1 MELLLPGPAC
11 KLRLLIQRV
20 TSAQVSVDDQV
31 VGSIGPGLVVFV
43 GVREGDTVADA
54 SKLAAKVVQLRLFSD
69 REGKMNL
76 SVQDI
81 GGQLLVVSQ
90 FTLYAETS
98 KGNRPSYSLAAKPE
112 IARELYESFIA
123 RCRAAGIPVETGVF
137 RAHMVVSIVND
148 GPVTIS
154 CQSES

>member
-1 MELLLPGPAC
+1 
-11 KLRLLIQRV
+11 LIQRV
-20 TSAQVSVDDQV
+20 SSAQVSVDDKV
-31 VGSIGPGLVVFV
+31 VGRIGPGLVVFV
-43 GVREGDTVADA
+43 GVREGDTEADA
-54 SKLAAKVVQLRLFSD
+54 AKMAAKVVQLRLFSD
-69 REGKMNL
+69 ASGKMNL
-76 SVQDI
+76 SVTGV

-112 IARELYESFIA
+112 IARELYESFVA
-123 RCRAAGIPVETGVF
+123 KCRATGIQVETGVF

>member
-1 MELLLPGPAC
+1 MS
-11 KLRLLIQRV
+11 
-20 TSAQVSVDDQV
+20 SAQVSVDDKV

-43 GVREGDTVADA
+43 GVRENDTEADA
-54 SKLAAKVVQLRLFSD
+54 AKLAAKAVQLRLFSD
-69 REGKMNL
+69 GEGKMNL
-76 SVQDI
+76 SVLDT
-81 GGQLLVVSQ
+81 GGELLVVSQ

-98 KGNRPSYSLAAKPE
+98 KGNRPSYSMAARPE
-112 IARELYESFIA
+112 IANVLYESFVEK
-123 RCRAAGIPVETGVF
+123 CRATGIHVETGVF

>member
-1 MELLLPGPAC
+1 M
-11 KLRLLIQRV
+11 RLLIQRV
-20 TSAQVSVDDQV
+20 SSAQVSVDDKV
-31 VGSIGPGLVVFV
+31 VGRIGPGLVLFV
-43 GVREGDTVADA
+43 GVRQGDTEADA
-54 SKLAAKVVQLRLFSD
+54 AKLAAKVVQLRLFSD
-69 REGKMNL
+69 SEGKMNL
-76 SVQDI
+76 SVRDI
-81 GGQLLVVSQ
+81 GGQMLVVSQ

-112 IARELYESFIA
+112 VARELYESFVA
-123 RCRAAGIPVETGVF
+123 KCRATGIPLETGVF

>member
-1 MELLLPGPAC
+1 
-11 KLRLLIQRV
+11 LIQRV
-20 TSAQVSVDDQV
+20 SSAQVSVDDKV
-31 VGSIGPGLVVFV
+31 VGRIGPGLVVFV
-43 GVREGDTVADA
+43 GVREGDTEADA
-54 SKLAAKVVQLRLFSD
+54 AKLAAKVVALRLFSD
-69 REGKMNL
+69 GSGKMNL
-76 SVQDI
+76 SAKDI
-81 GGQLLVVSQ
+81 GGELLVVSQ

-112 IARELYESFIA
+112 IALGLYESFVA
-123 RCRAAGIPVETGVF
+123 QCKAAGIRTETGVF

>member
-1 MELLLPGPAC
+1 
-11 KLRLLIQRV
+11 LIQRV
-20 TSAQVSVDDQV
+20 SSAQVSVDDKV
-31 VGSIGPGLVVFV
+31 VGRIGPGLVLFV
-43 GVREGDTVADA
+43 GVRQGDTEADA
-54 SKLAAKVVQLRLFSD
+54 AKLAAKVVQLRLFSD
-69 REGKMNL
+69 SEGKMNL
-76 SVQDI
+76 SVRDI
-81 GGQLLVVSQ
+81 GGQMLVVSQ

-112 IARELYESFIA
+112 VARELYESFVA
-123 RCRAAGIPVETGVF
+123 KCRATGIPLETGVF

>member
-1 MELLLPGPAC
+1 M
-11 KLRLLIQRV
+11 
-20 TSAQVSVDDQV
+20 DDKV
-31 VGSIGPGLVVFV
+31 VGRIGPGLVVFV
-43 GVREGDTVADA
+43 GVREGDTEADA
-54 SKLAAKVVQLRLFSD
+54 AKLAAKVVALRLFSD
-69 REGKMNL
+69 ASGKMNL
-76 SVQDI
+76 SAKDI
-81 GGQLLVVSQ
+81 GGELLVVSQ

-112 IARELYESFIA
+112 IALGLYESFVA
-123 RCRAAGIPVETGVF
+123 QCKAAGIRTETGVF

>member
-1 MELLLPGPAC
+1 M
-11 KLRLLIQRV
+11 RLLIQRV
-20 TSAQVSVDDQV
+20 SSAQVSVDDKV
-31 VGSIGPGLVVFV
+31 VGRIGPGLVVFV
-43 GVREGDTVADA
+43 GVREGDTEADA
-54 SKLAAKVVQLRLFSD
+54 AKMAAKVVQLRLFSD
-69 REGKMNL
+69 ASGKMNL
-76 SVQDI
+76 SVTGV

-112 IARELYESFIA
+112 IARELYESFVA
-123 RCRAAGIPVETGVF
+123 KCRATGIQVETGVF